1 MTCFVD
7 ATNSRVAGISG
18 HGMFSLPL
26 GSSRPIFEAEFL
38 VSLYGS
44 FSHLP
49 FSNNVCFIGDNTGV
63 LYSLQK
69 GSSRNLISDW
79 FLQNLADLWRKCPFY
94 LNLRYVPSNSN
105 PADFF
110 HTSLLDYLP
119 IFQ

>member
-26 GSSRPIFEAEFL
+26 RSSCPIFEAEFL
-38 VSLYGS
+38 ASLYGTY
-44 FSHLP
+44 SHLP
-49 FSNNVCFIGDNTGV
+49 FSNNIYLIGDNTGV

-69 GSSRNLISDW
+69 GSSRNLISNY
-79 FLQNLADLWRKCPFY
+79 FLQNLADLWRKYPFY
-94 LNLRYVPSNSN
+94 LNLWYVPSNSN

-110 HTSLLDYLP
+110 TRHY
-119 IFQ
+119 